1 MLWVLLIGSVWAVTG
16 YPSKEACLEASRT
29 SNFSYVTWCV
39 PMQSTG
45 TVVSGHR

>member
-1 MLWVLLIGSVWAVTG
+1 MMWVLLIGSVWAITG

-29 SNFSYVTWCV
+29 TDLGYVTRCV